1 MPNLKCTK
9 ISFEK
14 LEKIQVVHRLVLP
27 MLRLSGCGVGTTHLI
42 RMASNGEYVMNT
54 IDLTPLY
61 RNSVGF
67 DRMASLLDNALRT
80 DSSSQGYP
88 PYNIEVLE
96 ENRYAISL
104 AVAGFTQDDLDINI
118 EKGVLTVRGKKDDD
132 SDKNYLHRGI
142 ANRAFERKFNLA
154 DYIEVTNADLD
165 NGLLT
170 ISLLKEIPEAMKPK
184 RIAINQPAIDHGTK
198 TQGSVEGDNSASLV
212 DKTEDKVV
220 RAA

>member
-1 MPNLKCTK
+1 
-9 ISFEK
+9 
-14 LEKIQVVHRLVLP
+14 
-27 MLRLSGCGVGTTHLI
+27 
-42 RMASNGEYVMNT
+42 MNT

-104 AVAGFTQDDLDINI
+104 AVAGFTQNDLDINI

-132 SDKNYLHRGI
+132 GDKNYLHRGI

-184 RIAINQPAIDHGTK
+184 SIEINQAGK
-198 TQGSVEGDNSASLV
+198 S
-212 DKTEDKVV
+212 KTEDRIV